1 MRVYIDPATMERRTE
16 DRMPKGTASS
26 FNWGR
31 AEWLAMGWREIRHVA
46 ALPEGRRVTG
56 YRVDVDTGE
65 YCDLAVVSSVSIAE
79 EEAAAEAERTAA
91 EKARIQTEIEAAM
104 RAKLAKLDNFHAYGL
119 DLLRF
124 SLKLR
129 NLNMPVQNQV
139 TLEEAK

>member
-79 EEAAAEAERTAA
+79 EKAAAEATRQA
-91 EKARIQTEIEAAM
+91 EILAFKEAAAVNTGDM
-104 RAKLAKLDNFHAYGL
+104 LVAKVLIAVINQRLPVGQKITKVECIAEA
-119 DLLRF
+119 
-124 SLKLR
+124 R
-129 NLNMPVQNQV
+129 NQLGI
-139 TLEEAK
+139 